1 MRFDLC
7 AQGGGV
13 VFLQYF
19 LQCVHF
25 TMLIGMLGCQMCAV
39 WVRFGATFDVPSERS
54 SAYGSGLR
62 FLSMGH
68 SGGMGGKVVRKR
80 GESGGE
86 GDYLRGVPV
95 EGDDG
100 DVVFLTEAVSDGGD
114 F

>member
-25 TMLIGMLGCQMCAV
+25 TMLIGMLGCQMGAV

-68 SGGMGGKVVRKR
+68 SGGMGGNVVRKR
-80 GESGGE
+80 ASQAGREIICGVCQ
-86 GDYLRGVPV
+86 LRVMTV
-95 EGDDG
+95 M
-100 DVVFLTEAVSDGGD
+100 SSS
-114 F
+114 